1 MKRHLYIFA
10 ALMLAA
16 GCGQQ
21 KYDIPSPL
29 VREVLLDNH
38 ACQVRIDETYP
49 LSASF
54 SPAGSSSVLEWKSL
68 D

>member
-29 VREVLLDNH
+29 VWEVLLDNH
-38 ACQVRIDETYP
+38 ACEVRIDET
-49 LSASF
+49 
-54 SPAGSSSVLEWKSL
+54 
-68 D
+68 